1 MTLDAEHVL
10 ALGAGALVLACLSF
24 IAGLNSIL
32 AWTLR
37 LIAWAMLATVMLM
50 AP

>member
-1 MTLDAEHVL
+1 M
-10 ALGAGALVLACLSF
+10 LACLSF

-32 AWTLR
+32 GWTLR
-37 LIAWAMLATVMLM
+37 LIAWASLTTVLLT

>member
-10 ALGAGALVLACLSF
+10 ALGAVALVLACLSF
-24 IAGLNSIL
+24 LAGLNSIFT
-32 AWTLR
+32 WTLR
-37 LIAWAMLATVMLM
+37 LIAWALLTTVLLT